1 MRPRQTRTL
10 TALLLAGTALA
21 ATPTAASAGTY
32 EVLTCGAASG
42 ANNAWTAE
50 VSTPA
55 IAAVNLCANA
65 NHSSAD
71 DAFIQF
77 GGSLALYTVLG
88 APDPPVGSY
97 AYWRLEVPD
106 PLRIISS
113 RGTGHGHTESEA
125 WRLVGETNYG
135 ELGHCQIN
143 EPGNLNDYCDTGDG
157 ASYSSP
163 LPTTPLTYPQPA
175 SWVRVGFRCT
185 VAPCDTGTTAHAA
198 ADAVFADGTT
208 ISDQVAP
215 SVGLSG
221 VPGSVAS
228 GGVVRATVSGGD
240 QTGISRL
247 ELLIDGEVVAASP
260 RSCDFSRV
268 LPCEAPGGQV
278 AAQLSSREL
287 GPGSHVVQG
296 RAVDA
301 AGNVSTTGSSSV
313 IAQAPQTTPSTP
325 APTPAPTPGGGGA
338 PTPTPP
344 PGGRAQLRSAA
355 LKISSVRR
363 TGSRVRVRGSVA
375 AGCPSRLTIRVIVG
389 GHRRTVRVT
398 AAPSGRWGASVSGVR
413 RRGRVT
419 VRVSAASTT
428 SCRAASV
435 RASRG

>member
-1 MRPRQTRTL
+1 MRPHRTRNL

-32 EVLTCGAASG
+32 EVLTCGAAGG
-42 ANNAWTAE
+42 ANHAWTAE
-50 VSTPA
+50 VSTSA
-55 IAAVNLCANA
+55 IAAADLCASPGA
-65 NHSSAD
+65 NSAD
-71 DAFIQF
+71 DAFMQF
-77 GGSLALYTVLG
+77 GSSLALYTVLG
-88 APDPPVGSY
+88 AANPPVGSN
-97 AYWRLEVPD
+97 AYWRFEVPD
-106 PLRIISS
+106 PLRITAD
-113 RGTGHGHTESEA
+113 RGGFSGRSEA
-125 WRLVGETNYG
+125 DGWRMLMETDHGEV
-135 ELGHCQIN
+135 GHCQMSETIT
-143 EPGNLNDYCDTGDG
+143 DYCAVGGGGRYGMTLD
-157 ASYSSP
+157 
-163 LPTTPLTYPQPA
+163 TTPTVYPQPA
-175 SWVRVGFRCT
+175 KWVRLGFRCT
-185 VAPCDTGTTAHAA
+185 AAPCDTGTLSHGADIALVSAA
-198 ADAVFADGTT
+198 MTV
-208 ISDQVAP
+208 SDQVAP

-325 APTPAPTPGGGGA
+325 APTPTPFPGGGT
-338 PTPTPP
+338 PTPTPA
-344 PGGRAQLRSAA
+344 PGGGAKLRSAA

-375 AGCPSRLTIRVIVG
+375 AGCPSRLTVRVTVG
-389 GHRRTVRVT
+389 GHRRTVRV
-398 AAPSGRWGASVSGVR
+398 AAAASGRWGASVSGVR
-413 RRGRVT
+413 RRGRVA
-419 VRVSAASTT
+419 VRVSAASTAH
-428 SCRAASV
+428 CRAASV
-435 RASRG
+435 RTSRG

>member
-1 MRPRQTRTL
+1 MRPHRTRTL

-32 EVLTCGAASG
+32 EVLTCGAANG
-42 ANNAWTAE
+42 ANNSWTAE

-55 IAAVNLCANA
+55 ITAANLCTSPGTN
-65 NHSSAD
+65 SAD
-71 DAFIQF
+71 DPFITF
-77 GGSLALYTVLG
+77 GGTLALYTALG
-88 APDPPVGSY
+88 APNPSAGSY
-97 AYWRLEVPD
+97 AYWRIDVPD
-106 PLRIISS
+106 PLRITAD
-113 RGTGHGHTESEA
+113 RGAFNGHSEA
-125 WRLVGETNYG
+125 DGWRLVVESDAG
-135 ELGHCQIN
+135 ELGHCQMS
-143 EPGNLNDYCDTGDG
+143 EMVNDSCVFGG
-157 ASYSSP
+157 GQPAG
-163 LPTTPLTYPQPA
+163 TPLDSTTTTYAQPA
-175 SWVRVGFRCT
+175 RWVRVGFRCT
-185 VAPCDTGTTAHAA
+185 AAPCDTGTTAHAA
-198 ADAVFADGTT
+198 GIALYSAAMTV
-208 ISDQVAP
+208 SDPVAP
-215 SVGLSG
+215 VVGLSG

-247 ELLIDGEVVAASP
+247 ELLVDGEVVAASP

-278 AAQLSSREL
+278 SAQLSSREL

-325 APTPAPTPGGGGA
+325 APTPTPAPSGGGM
-338 PTPTPP
+338 PTPTPA
-344 PGGRAQLRSAA
+344 PGGAVQLRSAA

-375 AGCPSRLTIRVIVG
+375 AGCPSRLTVRVIVG
-389 GHRRTVRVT
+389 GRRRTARVT
-398 AAPSGRWGASVSGVR
+398 AARSGRWGTWVSGVR

-419 VRVSAASTT
+419 VRVSAASTA

-435 RASRG
+435 RTSRG